1 MIRVTTLY
9 ASGAGVSAA
18 YYTGY
23 LTKADGE
30 QPGVWAGSQA
40 VGLGLA
46 GEVTTEALEALLSG
60 HHPTTGMQLG
70 RGLEDRVD
78 RHGNTIKAVAGYD
91 ATLSAPKSLSVLWG
105 LTGDDGFAEC
115 HDVAVNAVV
124 RMIERYGS
132 TTRIRSNGSR
142 LHPETQGLTVGV
154 FRQSTSRADDPQL
167 HTHVV
172 ISSKVQTAD
181 GRWYALDALMLKK
194 YQQAF
199 GYLYQSVLRAE
210 VTARYGVVFDPIVNG
225 QAEIAGVPTEVL
237 EQFSKRAREIDAEM
251 GDKLAD
257 FAQREGRDPTDFE
270 YAAMEREAAVDTR
283 SRKSGLGVSD
293 LRSRWEREAANLGI
307 DATTLTAS
315 IAEAAMAHPLEASP
329 LDVSDVIG
337 ALASR
342 QSTWNRM
349 DVLRTLCDTVT
360 PQPGHDGTSWANALD
375 ASVNTVLESCIDLD
389 PIIESTSRRGSDG
402 RSVWIEPITNQSTSE
417 HILTQEEH
425 IVSWAL
431 DAQADDPTPSATITD
446 TALDDGQHASASAV
460 AGHDRLVLIVGPAG
474 AGKTRMLQAA
484 VSDLHA
490 QRRAVMG
497 LAPTAKAARVLETET
512 GMIADTVAKLLY
524 ELDRPDSDESSWD
537 AGPGMTVIVDEAGML
552 NTSDLSRL
560 ITHAEQRQWR
570 LALVGDPHQLQAV
583 GRGGMFLEL
592 CDTGRRVELEH
603 LHRFTNR
610 WEAAASLELRHGNPF
625 VLDTYSAHGRIRPGT
640 FAEHLGT
647 IADLWQECQAAGES
661 LSITTTRTEHVNAI
675 NDHIQQRRL
684 DTGQLDEGTL
694 TPVADSWAMV
704 GDVVATRR
712 NDRRLRTSVGEPV
725 RNRERWTVSATDSI
739 EEGDVT
745 VTRLDGHGTITLPRD
760 YVREHVQLAYA
771 TTEPGAQGDTSTCS
785 VTLAT
790 TATTR
795 RGLYMAMTRGEREN
809 LALVVTQSHDLA
821 EARSVL
827 EGVLI
832 ADRADIPAVV
842 QRRALAATVP
852 ASLPQKRIQVPAWFD
867 QVRADAEEHRLVAQQ
882 RLDERNTERAAA
894 REQVALARRELP
906 GAEAAHEPF
915 AEQVDAAGRIVNEAQ
930 SALRDAQAG
939 LRRAGRIHRRSARRD
954 LEAASDVLAVA
965 TDRLT
970 RAEELATPTRRRV
983 NELRNVIDDH
993 HRMDSTRR
1001 MFDDFNDL
1009 EGVAHDAGRLCH
1021 ALDQWKHWA
1030 NGRNLDNAAL
1040 AEIAATLRDHHDRPG
1055 ISQLAAPLDQWA
1067 RRRGLELEPPTPT
1080 TPTRSSMGIEIG
1092 F

>member
-40 VGLGLA
+40 RGLGLS

-91 ATLSAPKSLSVLWG
+91 ATLSAPKSLSVLWA
-105 LTGDDGFAEC
+105 LTGDERFAEC

-124 RMIERYGS
+124 AMVEKYGS

-142 LHPETQGLTVGV
+142 LHPETGGLTVGV

-172 ISSKVQTAD
+172 ISAKVQTAD
-181 GRWYALDALMLKK
+181 GRWYALDALTLKK

-210 VTARYGVVFDPIVNG
+210 VTARFGVVFDSIVNG
-225 QAEIAGVPTEVL
+225 QAEIAGVPAEL
-237 EQFSKRAREIDAEM
+237 LQQFSKRAREIDVEM

-257 FAQREGRDPTDFE
+257 FFDREGRDPSGFE

-283 SRKSGLGVSD
+283 AKKSGLGVPD
-293 LRSRWEREAANLGI
+293 LRTRWEREAAGVGI
-307 DATTLTAS
+307 DAAALTTAVTDAS
-315 IAEAAMAHPLEASP
+315 RQHRLEVSP
-329 LDVSDVIG
+329 LDVSEVVES
-337 ALASR
+337 LASR

-349 DVLRTLCDTVT
+349 DVLRTICDTVT
-360 PQPGHDGTSWANALD
+360 AQPGHDGASWAAALD

-389 PIIESTSRRGSDG
+389 PVGDGTARRGSDG
-402 RSVWIEPITNQSTSE
+402 RSVWIEPITNQATSE

-425 IVSWAL
+425 ILSWAL
-431 DAQADDPTPSATITD
+431 DAQAADPSPSVTITD
-446 TALDDGQHASASAV
+446 VALDDGQYASASAV
-460 AGHDRLVLIVGPAG
+460 AGDDRLVLVVGPAG

-484 VSDLHA
+484 VSDLHG

-497 LAPTAKAARVLETET
+497 LAPTAKAARVLQAET

-524 ELDRPDSDESSWD
+524 ELDRPDSDDSWWD

-560 ITHAEQRQWR
+560 VTHAEHRQWR

-603 LHRFTNR
+603 LHRFANR
-610 WEAAASLELRHGNPF
+610 WEAAASLELRRGNPSA
-625 VLDTYSAHGRIRPGT
+625 LDAYAAHGRIRAGT
-640 FAEHLGT
+640 FAEHLDT
-647 IADLWQECQAAGES
+647 ITDLWLQCQTEGES
-661 LSITTTRTEHVNAI
+661 LSIITTRTEHVNVI

-684 DTGQLDEGTL
+684 DTGELDPATL
-694 TPVADSWAMV
+694 AQVHDAWVMV

-712 NDRRLRTSVGEPV
+712 NERRLRTSVGEPV
-725 RNRERWTVSATDSI
+725 RNRERWTVTATDSV

-760 YVREHVQLAYA
+760 YVRQHMQLAYA
-771 TTEPGAQGDTSTCS
+771 TTEPGAQGDTSQRS
-785 VTLAT
+785 LTLAT
-790 TATTR
+790 NATTR
-795 RGLYMAMTRGEREN
+795 RGLYMAMTRGQREN
-809 LALVVTQSHDLA
+809 LALVVTNTHDPA
-821 EARSVL
+821 EARAVL
-827 EGVLI
+827 EAVLFS
-832 ADRADIPAVV
+832 DRADIPATV
-842 QRRALAATVP
+842 QRRTLAATVP
-852 ASLPQKRIQVPAWFD
+852 ASVPQRRVQIPDWFD
-867 QVRADAEEHRLVAQQ
+867 QVRADAEESRSAAQQ

-894 REQVALARRELP
+894 RERVAAARHELP
-906 GAEAAHEPF
+906 AAQEAHAPF
-915 AEQVDAAGRIVNEAQ
+915 AARVDVAERIVNEAQ
-930 SALRDAQAG
+930 SGLHHAEAE

-954 LEAASDVLAVA
+954 VETASDVLAVA
-965 TDRLT
+965 SDRLS

-983 NELRNVIDDH
+983 NELRGVIDDH

-1001 MFDDFNDL
+1001 MFDQFNDL
-1009 EGVAHDAGRLCH
+1009 DGVARDAGRLCH

-1030 NGRNLDNAAL
+1030 NGRNVSDTVLV
-1040 AEIAATLRDHHDRPG
+1040 EIAATLGEHDDRPG
-1055 ISQLAAPLDQWA
+1055 ISQLAASLAQWA
-1067 RRRGLELEPPTPT
+1067 QRRGLELQPPTP
-1080 TPTRSSMGIEIG
+1080 PTRSSMGIEID